1 MSWWVERED
10 LFHPEQIIVDGCTSA
25 TLHSTKYWLT
35 LSLILSSDTSS
46 LFCSSFSK
54 FSLEF
59 SNSSPE
65 KLDRSS
71 FISLTFSSVTCW
83 TIFLIFDLNSSISSC
98 TIFLVSFWSSS
109 LSLLSSLLKMLSKTD
124 VVTNSVRSERKCVST
139 HQSY

>member
-83 TIFLIFDLNSSISSC
+83 TIFLIFDLNFSISSC